1 MISIKHRYCTP
12 WKINGWNLQITNLER
27 KMIWTKPPWNYVAA
41 VHLQGCSFLC
51 SVSFFRA
58 FFDRQISDFTLMM
71 GMALV
76 SISGA
81 VLFVDFGGATG
92 GHSSPWL
99 LILGSEENLGGLDL
113 GGKVVKFSGNLSFL
127 TEIFDLFTK
136 VNHHQ
141 ITKHLVQFSK

>member
-1 MISIKHRYCTP
+1 
-12 WKINGWNLQITNLER
+12 
-27 KMIWTKPPWNYVAA
+27 
-41 VHLQGCSFLC
+41 
-51 SVSFFRA
+51 
-58 FFDRQISDFTLMM
+58 MM

-99 LILGSEENLGGLDL
+99 LILGHLRKICGALTSGGDV
-113 GGKVVKFSGNLSFL
+113 G
-127 TEIFDLFTK
+127 EIFVETWGFRR

-141 ITKHLVQFSK
+141 ITYILGIIG